1 MVQNNQKQYIDI
13 ATFFRMNLGNW
24 LTQKTSYNPNSK
36 QHTTSTSKTYVSK
49 TNNQKII
56 ANNELKDLLLFKNN
70 IEVYDI
76 NSEQGKIKA
85 YSTIIYINTDNK
97 TAKSNGKIYKLC
109 HNSRNK
115 IIQGKFELDKGV
127 LKILTKKQQL
137 SVEETIWFINNNL
150 KLSKTIIKQNNHC
163 VHISFASDIKIK
175 SDD

>member
-1 MVQNNQKQYIDI
+1 MVQKNQKQHIDI

-36 QHTTSTSKTYVSK
+36 QHTTSTSKTYINK
-49 TNNQKII
+49 TNSQKIM
-56 ANNELKDLLLFKNN
+56 ANNEVKDLLLFKNN

-76 NSEQGKIKA
+76 NSEQEKIKT
-85 YSTIIYINTDNK
+85 YSTIIYINDDSK

-109 HNSRNK
+109 HNSKNK
-115 IIQGKFELDKGV
+115 IIQGNFELDKGV

-150 KLSKTIIKQNNHC
+150 KLSKTIVKKNTHC
-163 VHISFASDIKIK
+163 IHISFASDIKIK
-175 SDD
+175 SEN